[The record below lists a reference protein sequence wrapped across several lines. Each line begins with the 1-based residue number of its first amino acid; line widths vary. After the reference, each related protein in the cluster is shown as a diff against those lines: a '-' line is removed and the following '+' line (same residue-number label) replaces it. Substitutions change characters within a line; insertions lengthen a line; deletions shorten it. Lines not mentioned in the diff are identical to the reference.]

1 MKTVRAVVM
10 ASALAAGA
18 LAVTAPSAAAA
29 GGGVDDQ
36 VSGSSGAGGIAV
48 EVHFSGTAVTNGGV
62 TSSGGHTTAGTTAT
76 TYTPPACM
84 WDSLGGAYTGKTMWE
99 RYQDEETLNH
109 QAAVG
114 GEEAMYLPVKKA
126 VEAHKDD
133 QGVWYTVA
141 PGPRSTIGDD
151 HWWDDVTSTCIG
163 KLRQAAPPGINGGN
177 AGYIFVPAGTNPPQP
192 LPQPPSV
199 EVLRDLAL
207 RALTLPVPQIGQNP
221 TTRTLVRLP
230 TWFWTDGGDF
240 REWSIT
246 ATAGEPA
253 NSATVTAT
261 PAEFF
266 VAGGGQRRECS
277 VPAGT
282 TAWHQGAANTSGC
295 TLEFERASIEGP
307 YRVTGTTSYGAAW
320 TSTIAGAAGP
330 GGPLADPQVRDG
342 VTQIPVA
349 EVQSIVTSGS

>member
-1 MKTVRAVVM
+1 M
-10 ASALAAGA
+10 
-18 LAVTAPSAAAA
+18 
-29 GGGVDDQ
+29 
-36 VSGSSGAGGIAV
+36 
-48 EVHFSGTAVTNGGV
+48 
-62 TSSGGHTTAGTTAT
+62 
-76 TYTPPACM
+76 
-84 WDSLGGAYTGKTMWE
+84 
-99 RYQDEETLNH
+99 
-109 QAAVG
+109 
-114 GEEAMYLPVKKA
+114 
-126 VEAHKDD
+126 
-133 QGVWYTVA
+133 
-141 PGPRSTIGDD
+141 
-151 HWWDDVTSTCIG
+151 
-163 KLRQAAPPGINGGN
+163 
-177 AGYIFVPAGTNPPQP
+177 
-192 LPQPPSV
+192 
-199 EVLRDLAL
+199 LRDLAL

-307 YRVTGTTSYGAAW
+307 YRVTGTTSTARPGPARSQGLPALVGRWPTRRCATASRRSRSPRCSRSSPAAGDVGQSSAQGPVFCSPTG
-320 TSTIAGAAGP
+320 TSTGVRLPAGASGHDHAG
-330 GGPLADPQVRDG
+330 
-342 VTQIPVA
+342 
-349 EVQSIVTSGS
+349 S